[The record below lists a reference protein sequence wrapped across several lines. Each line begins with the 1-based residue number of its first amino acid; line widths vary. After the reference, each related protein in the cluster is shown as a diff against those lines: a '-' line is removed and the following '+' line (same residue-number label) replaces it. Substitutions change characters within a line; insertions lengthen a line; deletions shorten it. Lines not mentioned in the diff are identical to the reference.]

1 MRLVLRNGNVVTP
14 GGIVRGGILAED
26 GVVTYVGP
34 DSVLPRDADTI
45 DAEGKWVIP
54 GVIDPHVHVGV
65 GPADATID
73 RIRSHWETE
82 SRGAAHKGVTT
93 LISFQGGSP
102 IPMREP
108 HVPMLEQQIRWAEE
122 VSYTDFAF
130 HAIMQTQEHL
140 DEEEELARRGVVGF
154 KHFYTAYKPGKDA
167 TADQI
172 TIGYTD
178 DAMLYDSFDR
188 VARINAE
195 GGLAIGMIHAEDAD
209 ICALLEQR
217 LRAAGRTDLAAWAEG
232 RPNVACLIRSEAAT
246 EIAHAVGAP
255 LYIVHVT
262 TAEEVDLLRRL
273 QASGYRVSAETCIHY
288 LTHTMD
294 MESRHGCLPK
304 VIPSIK
310 SAADR
315 EALWRGLQDG
325 TLTAVGTDHCA
336 WTRTEKLGATGKV
349 FDNIWDALPGM
360 PCVEYLLPAMLTF
373 GVRTGRIS
381 WEQLARVL
389 SESTARRFGLYPRK
403 GVIAVGSDADYV
415 VVDPA
420 RRATVTPE
428 YHRASVADWSI
439 YDGWEFVGMPE
450 TTVIRGE
457 VIVERGEVVGS
468 PGHGT
473 YVRAARVATPA

>member
-1 MRLVLRNGNVVTP
+1 MR
-14 GGIVRGGILAED
+14 D
-26 GVVTYVGP
+26 
-34 DSVLPRDADTI
+34 
-45 DAEGKWVIP
+45 
-54 GVIDPHVHVGV
+54 
-65 GPADATID
+65 
-73 RIRSHWETE
+73 
-82 SRGAAHKGVTT
+82 
-93 LISFQGGSP
+93 
-102 IPMREP
+102 P
-108 HVPMLEQQIRWAEE
+108 HVPMLERQIGWAGE

-140 DEEEELARRGVVGF
+140 DEEEEELARRGVVGF

-209 ICALLEQR
+209 VCALLEGR

-232 RPNVACLIRSEAAT
+232 RPNVACLIRSEAAA
-246 EIAHAVGAP
+246 EIAQTVGAP

-262 TAEEVDLLRRL
+262 TAEEVDLLRRV

-336 WTRTEKLGATGKV
+336 WTRTEKLGPSGKV

-360 PCVEYLLPAMLTF
+360 SCVEYLLPAMLTF

-381 WEQLARVL
+381 WELLARVL
-389 SESTARRFGLYPRK
+389 SENTARRFGLYPRK

-420 RRATVTPE
+420 KRATVTPE
-428 YHRASVADWSI
+428 YHRASVTDWSI

-457 VIVERGEVVGS
+457 VIVERGEIVGS

-473 YVRAARVATPA
+473 YVRAAPVAAIA